1 MREHGGN
8 RGGGKVVAAAV
19 AELEKQALVSGRQK
33 PTPSVKTQSPEDNSD
48 HKHSSD
54 SDENDKNE
62 YTLERSGST
71 GKKISTSDSEITENV
86 RNIKSGS
93 PLTRSE
99 SIGKKISSRNNPRD
113 SPRNSPS
120 KVTVIAAKLKQN
132 ATNFKG
138 LLNDTQEVDALCM
151 DLMTNLQ
158 EAINEKESTNG
169 SHEILDKNLNVKD
182 FSKSTRSGFSYVDIK
197 QYENGRGYSDSVV
210 LRKNSSL
217 EHNGE
222 NRNSSSTTESVYT
235 SEDIE
240 TNSSD
245 DDTDSSDSES
255 SSSSE
260 ERVHIVNEGL
270 ETITEEDRPVTA
282 SSIRS
287 KEGMSYTSTIF
298 LK

>member
-1 MREHGGN
+1 MREHSGT
-8 RGGGKVVAAAV
+8 RGGGNVVAAAV
-19 AELEKQALVSGRQK
+19 AELEKQALGSARQK
-33 PTPSVKTQSPEDNSD
+33 PTSSVKTQTLEDNYE
-48 HKHSSD
+48 KHSSD
-54 SDENDKNE
+54 SDENDEINPNQ
-62 YTLERSGST
+62 SGGS
-71 GKKISTSDSEITENV
+71 GRKVSDSENAE
-86 RNIKSGS
+86 RSRKSGS

-99 SIGKKISSRNNPRD
+99 SIGKKLSSRNQEPA
-113 SPRNSPS
+113 RNS

-158 EAINEKESTNG
+158 EAINEKEYTNG
-169 SHEILDKNLNVKD
+169 SIEILDKNLNVKD

-197 QYENGRGYSDSVV
+197 KYENGGAFSESVI
-210 LRKNSSL
+210 LRKNAGS
-217 EHNGE
+217 EQNGE

-245 DDTDSSDSES
+245 DIDSSTES
-255 SSSSE
+255 DTSSSSE

-282 SSIRS
+282 SSVRS
-287 KEGMSYTSTIF
+287 KEGIAF
-298 LK
+298 LIPPQKI